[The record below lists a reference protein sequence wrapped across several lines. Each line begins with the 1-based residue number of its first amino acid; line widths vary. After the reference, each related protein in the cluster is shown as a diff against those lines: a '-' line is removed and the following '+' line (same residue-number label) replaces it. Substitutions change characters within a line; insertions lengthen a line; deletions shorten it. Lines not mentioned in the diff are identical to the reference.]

1 MLKKQDMS
9 KRNQI
14 GFYSLEDLVPQ
25 EHLLR
30 DIDKYVDFSFIYQLV
45 EDKYDQSNG
54 RPSLDPVMLIKLPL
68 IQYLYGIKSMRQ
80 TIKEV
85 EVNMAYRWFLGLDI
99 QDSVPH
105 FSTFGKNYSRRFKG
119 TDIFEQIFY
128 GILAQ
133 CTEAHL
139 VDTSEIF
146 IDGTHI
152 KAHANNKKYES
163 KEITEDTLFYVKSLQ
178 KEVEIDREKQLK
190 KPLKRKEK
198 SETNTKVKKIS
209 KNDADSGWFH
219 KGEHKQVFAYTT
231 QVACDKN
238 GWVLGYTTHPG
249 NQHDSRTFISIYNK
263 LKSHFTL
270 NKLVMDAGYKTPG
283 IAHLLFQDNLTPI
296 FPYKR
301 PMTKKGFFKK
311 YDYVY
316 DEYYDQY
323 ICPNMK
329 TLTYTT
335 TNRDGYREYKS
346 NPHDCMTC
354 SLINKCTQS
363 KDKRKQVQ
371 RHLWEDDMERCEDIR
386 HSIGMKSIYNNRKQT
401 IERLFGTAKE
411 FHGLRYTNLIGKEK
425 MHMKI
430 GLTFAC
436 LNIKKLA
443 KMLKLRDLEGSI
455 FLSIF
460 NYLPKLIIGCKKDN
474 PITLNE

>member
-133 CTEAHL
+133 CIEAHL

-190 KPLKRKEK
+190 KPLKRKK
-198 SETNTKVKKIS
+198 
-209 KNDADSGWFH
+209 
-219 KGEHKQVFAYTT
+219 
-231 QVACDKN
+231 
-238 GWVLGYTTHPG
+238 
-249 NQHDSRTFISIYNK
+249 
-263 LKSHFTL
+263 
-270 NKLVMDAGYKTPG
+270 
-283 IAHLLFQDNLTPI
+283 
-296 FPYKR
+296 
-301 PMTKKGFFKK
+301 
-311 YDYVY
+311 
-316 DEYYDQY
+316 
-323 ICPNMK
+323 
-329 TLTYTT
+329 
-335 TNRDGYREYKS
+335 
-346 NPHDCMTC
+346 
-354 SLINKCTQS
+354 
-363 KDKRKQVQ
+363 
-371 RHLWEDDMERCEDIR
+371 
-386 HSIGMKSIYNNRKQT
+386 
-401 IERLFGTAKE
+401 
-411 FHGLRYTNLIGKEK
+411 
-425 MHMKI
+425 
-430 GLTFAC
+430 
-436 LNIKKLA
+436 
-443 KMLKLRDLEGSI
+443 
-455 FLSIF
+455 
-460 NYLPKLIIGCKKDN
+460 
-474 PITLNE
+474 

>member
-133 CTEAHL
+133 CIEAHL

-178 KEVEIDREKQLK
+178 KEVEIDRDKHLK
-190 KPLKRKEK
+190 KPLKRKEE
-198 SETNTKVKKIS
+198 SEANTKIKKIS
-209 KNDADSGWFH
+209 KIDADSGWFH
-219 KGEHKQVFAYTT
+219 KGEHKQVFAYAT

-283 IAHLLFQDNLTPI
+283 IAHLLFQDNLTPV

-323 ICPNMK
+323 ICPNIK

-335 TNRDGYREYKS
+335 TNRDGYREYKN
-346 NPHDCMTC
+346 NPRDCMTC
-354 SLINKCTQS
+354 SLIDRCTQS

-386 HSIGMKSIYNNRKQT
+386 HSLGMKSIYNNRKQT

-443 KMLKLRDLEGSI
+443 KILK
-455 FLSIF
+455 
-460 NYLPKLIIGCKKDN
+460 
-474 PITLNE
+474 

>member
-9 KRNQI
+9 NRDQI
-14 GFYSLEDLVPQ
+14 GFYSLEDLVPK

-30 DIDKYVDFSFIYQLV
+30 EIDKYVDFTFIYELV
-45 EDKYDQSNG
+45 EDKYDRSNG

-68 IQYLYGIKSMRQ
+68 IQYLFGIKSMRQ
-80 TIKEV
+80 TMKDV
-85 EVNMAYRWFLGLDI
+85 EVNMAYRWFLGLNI

-128 GILAQ
+128 GILTQ
-133 CTEAHL
+133 CIEASL
-139 VDTSEIF
+139 VDTSEVF

-152 KAHANNKKYES
+152 KAHANNKKYTS
-163 KEITEDTLFYVKSLQ
+163 KEVTEEALFYVGSLQ

-190 KPLKRKEK
+190 KPLKKKGSEK
-198 SETNTKVKKIS
+198 NTKLKKVSIVDS
-209 KNDADSGWFH
+209 ESGWFH
-219 KGEHKQVFAYTT
+219 KGEHKQVFAYAT

-249 NQHDSRTFISIYNK
+249 NQHDSRTFIDIYKK
-263 LKSHFTL
+263 LQSHFTL
-270 NKLVMDAGYKTPG
+270 DKLVMDAGYKTPG
-283 IAHLLFQDNLTPI
+283 IAHLIFTDNLTPV

-329 TLTYTT
+329 VLNYTT

-346 NPHDCMTC
+346 NPLDCGQC
-354 SLINKCTQS
+354 PLITKCTES
-363 KDKRKQVQ
+363 KEKRKLIQ
-371 RHLWEDDMERCEDIR
+371 RHVWEDDMEQCEEIR
-386 HSIGMKSIYNNRKQT
+386 HSLGMKSIYNTRKQT

-411 FHGLRYTNLIGKEK
+411 FHGLRYSNLIGKEK

-436 LNIKKLA
+436 LNMKKLA

-455 FLSIF
+455 FLPIF
-460 NYLPKLIIGCKKDN
+460 EFLPKIRKKYKKTN
-474 PITLNE
+474 QSLLMSN

>member
-1 MLKKQDMS
+1 MS

-30 DIDKYVDFSFIYQLV
+30 DIDKYIDFSFIYQLV

-99 QDSVPH
+99 QDSIPH

-133 CTEAHL
+133 CIEAHL

-146 IDGTHI
+146 IDRTHI

-178 KEVEIDREKQLK
+178 KEIEIDREKQLK
-190 KPLKRKEK
+190 KPLKRKEE
-198 SETNTKVKKIS
+198 SEENRKVKKIS
-209 KNDADSGWFH
+209 KIDADSGWFH
-219 KGEHKQVFAYTT
+219 KGEHKQVFAYAT

-238 GWVLGYTTHPG
+238 GCVGYTIHPG

-270 NKLVMDAGYKTPG
+270 DKLVMDAGYKTPG
-283 IAHLLFQDNLTPI
+283 IVHLLFQDNLTPV

-316 DEYYDQY
+316 DEYYNQY

-329 TLTYTT
+329 TLAYTT

-346 NPHDCMTC
+346 NSYDCMTC

-371 RHLWEDDMERCEDIR
+371 RHLWEDDMVRCENIR
-386 HSIGMKSIYNNRKQT
+386 HSLGMTSIYNNRKQT

-436 LNIKKLA
+436 LSIKKLA
-443 KMLKLRDLEGSI
+443 KMLKSRDLEGSI

-460 NYLPKLIIGCKKDN
+460 NYLPKLIIEYKKDK

>member
-14 GFYSLEDLVPQ
+14 GFYSLEDLVSQ
-25 EHLLR
+25 EHFLR

-54 RPSLDPVMLIKLPL
+54 R
-68 IQYLYGIKSMRQ
+68 
-80 TIKEV
+80 
-85 EVNMAYRWFLGLDI
+85 
-99 QDSVPH
+99 H
-105 FSTFGKNYSRRFKG
+105 
-119 TDIFEQIFY
+119 
-128 GILAQ
+128 
-133 CTEAHL
+133 
-139 VDTSEIF
+139 
-146 IDGTHI
+146 
-152 KAHANNKKYES
+152 
-163 KEITEDTLFYVKSLQ
+163 
-178 KEVEIDREKQLK
+178 
-190 KPLKRKEK
+190 
-198 SETNTKVKKIS
+198 
-209 KNDADSGWFH
+209 
-219 KGEHKQVFAYTT
+219 
-231 QVACDKN
+231 

-283 IAHLLFQDNLTPI
+283 IAHLLFQDNLTSI

-316 DEYYDQY
+316 DEYYNQY

-401 IERLFGTAKE
+401 IERLFGT
-411 FHGLRYTNLIGKEK
+411 GKEK

-443 KMLKLRDLEGSI
+443 KVLKLRDLEGSI

-460 NYLPKLIIGCKKDN
+460 NYLPTLIIG
-474 PITLNE
+474 LSSL

>member
-14 GFYSLEDLVPQ
+14 GFYSLEDLVSQ
-25 EHLLR
+25 EHFLR

-54 RPSLDPVMLIKLPL
+54 R
-68 IQYLYGIKSMRQ
+68 
-80 TIKEV
+80 
-85 EVNMAYRWFLGLDI
+85 
-99 QDSVPH
+99 H
-105 FSTFGKNYSRRFKG
+105 
-119 TDIFEQIFY
+119 
-128 GILAQ
+128 
-133 CTEAHL
+133 
-139 VDTSEIF
+139 
-146 IDGTHI
+146 
-152 KAHANNKKYES
+152 
-163 KEITEDTLFYVKSLQ
+163 
-178 KEVEIDREKQLK
+178 
-190 KPLKRKEK
+190 
-198 SETNTKVKKIS
+198 
-209 KNDADSGWFH
+209 
-219 KGEHKQVFAYTT
+219 
-231 QVACDKN
+231 
-238 GWVLGYTTHPG
+238 GWVLGYTMHPG

-316 DEYYDQY
+316 DKYYDQS

-363 KDKRKQVQ
+363 KDKRK
-371 RHLWEDDMERCEDIR
+371 
-386 HSIGMKSIYNNRKQT
+386 
-401 IERLFGTAKE
+401 
-411 FHGLRYTNLIGKEK
+411 
-425 MHMKI
+425 
-430 GLTFAC
+430 
-436 LNIKKLA
+436 
-443 KMLKLRDLEGSI
+443 
-455 FLSIF
+455 
-460 NYLPKLIIGCKKDN
+460 
-474 PITLNE
+474 

>member
-9 KRNQI
+9 RRDQI
-14 GFYSLEDLVPQ
+14 GFYSLEDLVPR

-30 DIDKYVDFSFIYQLV
+30 DIDKYVDFNFIYELV
-45 EDKYDQSNG
+45 EDKYDESNG
-54 RPSLDPVMLIKLPL
+54 RPSIDPVLLIKLPL
-68 IQYLYGIKSMRQ
+68 IQYLYGIKNMRQ

-99 QDSVPH
+99 KDSVPH
-105 FSTFGKNYSRRFKG
+105 FSTFGKNYSRRFRR

-128 GILAQ
+128 GILTQCIDAQ
-133 CTEAHL
+133 L
-139 VDTSEIF
+139 VDTSKVF

-152 KAHANNKKYES
+152 KAHANNKKHES
-163 KEITEDTLFYVKSLQ
+163 KEVTEETLFYVDSLQ
-178 KEVEIDREKQLK
+178 KEVEIDRKKRLK
-190 KPLKRKEK
+190 KPLKKREE
-198 SETNTKVKKIS
+198 SENPVKFKKIS
-209 KNDADSGWFH
+209 KTDDESGWFH
-219 KGEHKQVFAYTT
+219 KGEHKQVFAYAT

-249 NQHDSRTFISIYNK
+249 NYHDSRTFINIY
-263 LKSHFTL
+263 T
-270 NKLVMDAGYKTPG
+270 KLVMDAGYKTPG
-283 IAHLLFQDNLTPI
+283 IAHLLFQNNLTPV

-311 YDYVY
+311 YEYVY

-329 TLTYTT
+329 ILKYTT

-346 NPHDCMTC
+346 NPADC
-354 SLINKCTQS
+354 SLCPLITNCTES
-363 KDKRKQVQ
+363 KEKRKQVQ
-371 RHLWEDDMERCEDIR
+371 RHLWEDDMEHCEDIR
-386 HSIGMKSIYNNRKQT
+386 HSHGIKEIYNNRKQT
-401 IERLFGTAKE
+401 IERVFGTAKE
-411 FHGLRYTNLIGKEK
+411 FHGLRYTNLIGKGK

-443 KMLKLRDLEGSI
+443 KMLKLRDQEGSI
-455 FLSIF
+455 FF
-460 NYLPKLIIGCKKDN
+460 YF
-474 PITLNE
+474 

>member
-1 MLKKQDMS
+1 MS
-9 KRNQI
+9 KTIYGYARVSTPMQ
-14 GFYSLEDLVPQ
+14 SLESQKEALMNHGVEKTNLFAEKFTGTQMNRPAFN
-25 EHLLR
+25 LLLETVQVG
-30 DIDKYVDFSFIYQLV
+30 DMVIAT
-45 EDKYDQSNG
+45 E
-54 RPSLDPVMLIKLPL
+54 P
-68 IQYLYGIKSMRQ
+68 
-80 TIKEV
+80 
-85 EVNMAYRWFLGLDI
+85 I

-128 GILAQ
+128 GILTQ
-133 CTEAHL
+133 CIEANL
-139 VDTSEIF
+139 VDTSEVF

-163 KEITEDTLFYVKSLQ
+163 KEVTEETLFYVTSLQ
-178 KEVEIDREKQLK
+178 KEIEIDREKQLK
-190 KPLKRKEK
+190 KPLKRKEE
-198 SETNTKVKKIS
+198 SEEKTTFKKVSKIDS
-209 KNDADSGWFH
+209 ESGWFH
-219 KGEHKQVFAYTT
+219 KGEHKQVFAYAT

-249 NQHDSRTFISIYNK
+249 NQHDSRTFIDIYDK
-263 LKSHFTL
+263 LKSHFIL

-283 IAHLLFQDNLTPI
+283 IAHLIFTDDLIPV

-301 PMTKKGFFKK
+301 PMTKKSFFKK
-311 YDYVY
+311 YEYVY
-316 DEYYDQY
+316 DEYYNQY

-329 TLTYTT
+329 VLKYTT

-346 NPHDCMTC
+346 NPVECSQCPFITTC
-354 SLINKCTQS
+354 TES
-363 KDKRKQVQ
+363 KEKRKLIQ

-386 HSIGMKSIYNNRKQT
+386 HSLGMKAIYNNRKQT

-443 KMLKLRDLEGSI
+443 KMLKLRDQEGSI
-455 FLSIF
+455 FLFIF
-460 NYLPKLIIGCKKDN
+460 RFLSKIVTRYKKTN
-474 PITLNE
+474 QLLFMSN